1 MAEPAVVRGGIT
13 GNKKFCLLSARLR
26 MRGSFPDCV
35 CRTPLRPQTVLRKL
49 RAFQGPFDTL
59 TLAKVEMWRSA
70 IISSVALKHCRFQI
84 MDGVEP
90 KGADMKSTG
99 FSKLAV
105 DGKAR
110 CGVLR
115 TPRGEIRT
123 PAFMP
128 VGTAATVKAMMP
140 ESVRATASKD
150 NVKNLTN
157 VNSTLDHVSFSA
169 IDKSFF
175 LETLKKNNIIFKE
188 RYIPEINIEQ
198 LFFKDPAGNGIELI
212 FLDKS

>member
-1 MAEPAVVRGGIT
+1 MQAVKIFFT
-13 GNKKFCLLSARLR
+13 LS
-26 MRGSFPDCV
+26 S
-35 CRTPLRPQTVLRKL
+35 
-49 RAFQGPFDTL
+49 
-59 TLAKVEMWRSA
+59 
-70 IISSVALKHCRFQI
+70 
-84 MDGVEP
+84 
-90 KGADMKSTG
+90 
-99 FSKLAV
+99 
-105 DGKAR
+105 
-110 CGVLR
+110 
-115 TPRGEIRT
+115 
-123 PAFMP
+123 
-128 VGTAATVKAMMP
+128 
-140 ESVRATASKD
+140 SKD

>member
-1 MAEPAVVRGGIT
+1 MINGIDHYNLRSDEKMIEILKDFYINIV
-13 GNKKFCLLSARLR
+13 GLKLGHRPPFKSKGYWLYAGRKDILHLS
-26 MRGSFPDCV
+26 S
-35 CRTPLRPQTVLRKL
+35 
-49 RAFQGPFDTL
+49 
-59 TLAKVEMWRSA
+59 
-70 IISSVALKHCRFQI
+70 
-84 MDGVEP
+84 
-90 KGADMKSTG
+90 
-99 FSKLAV
+99 
-105 DGKAR
+105 
-110 CGVLR
+110 
-115 TPRGEIRT
+115 
-123 PAFMP
+123 
-128 VGTAATVKAMMP
+128 
-140 ESVRATASKD
+140 SKD